1 MGGAAGSTRG
11 SAPPSRGSPSKAPSS
26 LGDAGDV
33 ADDAARAHS
42 CATPDAPAGDDDE
55 YAFLDPLEVAKAQ
68 ANPEFR
74 TLAEW
79 AMEATLF
86 NLVKELR
93 AEAYSTGRWRAADPD
108 DVGVGVV
115 GGVGTGAGWA
125 SDVDE

>member
-1 MGGAAGSTRG
+1 M
-11 SAPPSRGSPSKAPSS
+11 
-26 LGDAGDV
+26 
-33 ADDAARAHS
+33 
-42 CATPDAPAGDDDE
+42 
-55 YAFLDPLEVAKAQ
+55 AKAQ